1 MSGKRQKLEDLSS
14 DNTEAQAFVR
24 PPIDVKRNRFP
35 YCIVW
40 GPLPCI
46 SWFFPFIGHLGIG
59 DSEGRVHDFAGPYYI
74 GVDDFMT
81 GSVYKYLPIEDEE
94 LERLLKTGAQKRSVK
109 ELWDG
114 AIGSADEDYRQQM
127 HNLCCN
133 NCHHHVASTMTYMG
147 RPMSMLQAWWA
158 VTWKGK
164 YVSCDKVIKTYLPFL
179 LMVTVILLAVLLTR

>member
-1 MSGKRQKLEDLSS
+1 MNGKRQKLDDVSA
-14 DNTEAQAFVR
+14 DNTESEAFVR
-24 PPIDVKRNRFP
+24 PPIDAKRNRFP

-46 SWFFPFIGHLGIG
+46 TWVFPFIGHLGIG

-94 LERLLKTGAQKRSVK
+94 LQRLLKAGAQKRNIK

-114 AIGSADEDYRQQM
+114 AIRSADEDYRQQM

-133 NCHHHVASTMTYMG
+133 NCHHHVACTMTHMG

-158 VTWKGK
+158 ITWKGK
-164 YVSCDKVIKTYLPFL
+164 YVSWDKMLKTYLPFL
-179 LMVTVILLAVLLTR
+179 LMVVVILLAVLLTR